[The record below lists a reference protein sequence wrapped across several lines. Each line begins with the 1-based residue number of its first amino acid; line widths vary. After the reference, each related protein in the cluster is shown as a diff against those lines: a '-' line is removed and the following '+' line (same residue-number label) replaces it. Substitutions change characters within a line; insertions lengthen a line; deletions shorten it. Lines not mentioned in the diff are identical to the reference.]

1 MAKYAQLSGRQADD
15 VFQQLASAFPD
26 KKVTK
31 LNKSTIMVSSG
42 KVMAV
47 ARVKKDKIKIN
58 GDLNTK
64 DPLNIAMIALGIILG
79 LVGVFL
85 IFGILYIIF
94 AKKIKLIRDEVSTV
108 LQ

>member
-1 MAKYAQLSGRQADD
+1 MAKYAQLAARNADD
-15 VFQQLASAFPD
+15 VLQQLASAFPD
-26 KKVTK
+26 KKVSK

-47 ARVKKDKIKIN
+47 ARLKKDKIKIN

-64 DPLNIAMIALGIILG
+64 NPLNIAMIALGIILG

-85 IFGILYIIF
+85 IFGVLYIIF

>member
-1 MAKYAQLSGRQADD
+1 
-15 VFQQLASAFPD
+15 
-26 KKVTK
+26 
-31 LNKSTIMVSSG
+31 MVSSG

>member
-15 VFQQLASAFPD
+15 VFQQLSSAFPD
-26 KKVTK
+26 KKVSK
-31 LNKSTIMVSSG
+31 VNKSTIMVASG

-85 IFGILYIIF
+85 IFGILYIIY
-94 AKKIKLIRDEVSTV
+94 AKKIKIIRDEVSSL

>member
-15 VFQQLASAFPD
+15 VFQQLVSAFPD
-26 KKVTK
+26 KKVTM

-47 ARVKKDKIKIN
+47 ARLKKDKIKIN

-79 LVGVFL
+79 FVGVFL

-94 AKKIKLIRDEVSTV
+94 AK
-108 LQ
+108 